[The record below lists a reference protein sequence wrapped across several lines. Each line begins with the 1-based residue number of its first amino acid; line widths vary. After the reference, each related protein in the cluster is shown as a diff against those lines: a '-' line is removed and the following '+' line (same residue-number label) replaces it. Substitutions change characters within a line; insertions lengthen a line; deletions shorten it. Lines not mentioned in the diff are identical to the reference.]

1 MKLQKFLAL
10 ALCLALAACLFAGCG
25 KQNLPVGTWKANL
38 DMTDLI
44 KEEAKA
50 GADPETAELVE
61 GMNLSD
67 LTMELVMDLK
77 QDGTYEMKVSE
88 ESMSAM
94 EDKIIAGLKDALV
107 EGLAAEGY
115 DAETLKDAGLDMD
128 ALIEDMISEED
139 LDMTSAAEEFQNSG
153 KYKVEGNKLFLSDEN
168 GAYADDDY
176 LVFNVD
182 GNTLTVTEISTPEG
196 QDAEVLA
203 FVESL
208 LPIVF
213 NK

>member
-10 ALCLALAACLFAGCG
+10 ALCLALAACLFAGCS
-25 KQNLPVGTWKANL
+25 KQSLPVGTWKTNL

-44 KEEAKA
+44 KEEAMA

-61 GMNLSD
+61 SMNLSD

-107 EGLAAEGY
+107 EELAAEGY

-139 LDMTSAAEEFQNSG
+139 LDMTSAAEEFQSSG
-153 KYKVEGNKLFLSDEN
+153 KYKVEGNKLFLSDES

-176 LVFNVD
+176 LVFTTN
-182 GNTLTVTEISTPEG
+182 GNTLTVTEVSAPEG
-196 QDAEVLA
+196 QEAENQA

-208 LPIVF
+208 LPLVF